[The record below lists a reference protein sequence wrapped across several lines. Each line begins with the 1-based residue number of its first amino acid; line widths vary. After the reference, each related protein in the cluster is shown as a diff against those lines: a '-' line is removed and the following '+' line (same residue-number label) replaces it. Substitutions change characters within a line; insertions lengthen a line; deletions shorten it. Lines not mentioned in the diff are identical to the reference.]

1 MTGQSLCQLCVVN
14 LYTCTLVH
22 ITASGTPCW
31 DRVIN
36 TTAFIHVSQTLLIQS
51 RSKSKDARKRINFTQ
66 MCDSAGKTK
75 WLFIDVQVKSE

>member
-22 ITASGTPCW
+22 ITASGTPCR

-36 TTAFIHVSQTLLIQS
+36 TTAFIHVGQTLLLQS
-51 RSKSKDARKRINFTQ
+51 RSKSKDAHKSMHFTQ
-66 MCDSAGKTK
+66 ICDSAGQTK
-75 WLFIDVQVKSE
+75 WLIIDVQVKSE